1 MKNLRLKN
9 VNDSPGKKLV
19 LAVLSL
25 LWIWIELCR
34 AVDPHKYLAYPDP
47 DVHLN
52 ADPVTDAF

>member
-1 MKNLRLKN
+1 M
-9 VNDSPGKKLV
+9 NDSPGKKLV

-34 AVDPHKYLAYPDP
+34 AVDPHKYLADPDP